1 MSHICDG
8 WSRGSPYHSLGILM
22 SVIRQISAR
31 QLSVTALIIWCCS
44 LPFTGLVL
52 YSGQKHLPG
61 FEILAMGWLSPLV
74 LNFAWFANI
83 FFLYGIFRLLAG
95 GVPIKSAILAT
106 FLSLDTFRFSQYLLN
121 EGGATSPVYGYGWGA
136 VLWFIS
142 IFLML
147 AAVGTRRREA
157 NTSNKPSDMQE
168 WLQPLGFVLFSIT
181 LGIATYFAIHDR
193 MVANPAETQ
202 RLTNI
207 AFKRGKVCGAPEPV
221 ATKPIRNLSG
231 PIEVVIEKN
240 ALYANYPFA
249 QIKDLLEWGIP
260 TVRIGNTDYSYESTA
275 RNSSLSSTPASGA
288 PAAILYVN
296 ESYLH
301 TISAKL
307 VETSTNRTVFAQTW
321 VRENHPVNTNYY
333 CPDYHSFPSLNE
345 QPRKLLMQALNIQAT
360 SATKKEMAQ
369 EMRVF
374 DRIEGNV
381 IGRNDGGSTR
391 AMKIARWKE
400 MNPDSK
406 TSVPYHEI
414 FNTNCPSDIGWDG
427 NNYES
432 RQNTGWPFMVK
443 GKAYYLRHRDRYNAT
458 CEGEFAYIYAGTA
471 RDGKYYLNIEKRDLR
486 DFQQAWGRIVVI
498 SDVSPSIRED
508 VLKVQSVK
516 RATDAVTIEL
526 VNEDSGQVL
535 FVQASLHD

>member
-1 MSHICDG
+1 
-8 WSRGSPYHSLGILM
+8 M
-22 SVIRQISAR
+22 SVIRQITAR
-31 QLSVTALIIWCCS
+31 QLSVTALTIWCCS
-44 LPFTGLVL
+44 LAFTGIVL

-83 FFLYGIFRLLAG
+83 FFLYGIFRLLSG

-106 FLSLDTFRFSQYLLN
+106 LLSLDTFRFSQYLLN

-136 VLWFIS
+136 VLWFVS

-147 AAVGTRRREA
+147 AAVGTRRRET
-157 NTSNKPSDMQE
+157 NTFNKPSDMQE
-168 WLQPLGFVLFSIT
+168 WLQPLGFVLLSIT
-181 LGIATYFAIHDR
+181 LGTASYFAIHDR
-193 MVANPAETQ
+193 MVANPAEAQ
-202 RLTNI
+202 RLANI

-221 ATKPIRNLSG
+221 ATNPIRNLSG
-231 PIEVVIEKN
+231 PIELVIEKN

-275 RNSSLSSTPASGA
+275 RNRSLSSTPAAGA

-296 ESYLH
+296 ETYLR

-307 VETSTNRTVFAQTW
+307 VETSTNRTVFEQTW
-321 VRENHPVNTNYY
+321 ERENHPVNTNYY

-345 QPRKLLMQALNIQAT
+345 QPRQLLMQALNIQAT
-360 SATKKEMAQ
+360 NATTKEIAQ
-369 EMRVF
+369 ETRVF
-374 DRIEGNV
+374 DRIEGNI
-381 IGRNDGGSTR
+381 IGRNDGGNTR
-391 AMKIARWKE
+391 AMRIARWKE

-427 NNYES
+427 SNYES

-486 DFQQAWGRIVVI
+486 DFRQAWARIVVI
-498 SDVSPSIRED
+498 SDVSPSTRED
-508 VLKVQSVK
+508 VLKVQSIKKV
-516 RATDAVTIEL
+516 TDAVTIEL

-535 FVQASLHD
+535 FVQAPLHDKRVY